1 MKITREKDE
10 VVAKLH
16 QLAAKEA
23 SLPLRDLMAR
33 DEARGRLFQLGDLVV
48 DLTRQPLTSA
58 SLSALLDLLRHL
70 DL

>member
-1 MKITREKDE
+1 MSTTREQDE
-10 VVAKLH
+10 MITKLH
-16 QLAAKEA
+16 QLAEKEA
-23 SLPLRDLMAR
+23 SLSLRDLMAR
-33 DEARGRLFQLGDLVV
+33 DEARGRLFQLGDLIV